1 MAVTSSPI
9 DLSLALV
16 MAPSTGAEWLTI
28 LPVAIGLGF
37 GAVLMMLRHSTKAH
51 PFIAIPGLALM
62 VLVDALLLAHVAAN
76 GPVTMMMGRWLPPFG
91 IAFTVDLTGALL
103 ALAAAMVALAGSIYA
118 LGDINQS
125 GRRYGFY
132 PFLMVLMAGVSG
144 AFLTGDIF
152 NLYVWFE
159 VLLISSFGLLI
170 LGSEREQIDGAL
182 KYAVLNLIGTTLFL
196 IAVGYLYAI
205 FGTLNMADIAQ
216 KAAGLRDTA
225 PLMTL
230 GALFV
235 FAFGMKA
242 AAFPVNFWL
251 PASYH
256 TPRIV
261 VSALFAGLLTKVG
274 VYALLRVMVML
285 LPVEREAL
293 SLVIAIVAALTM
305 VLGAMGALAQSDI
318 RRFLGF
324 VVVSG
329 IGYMLAGAAIAG
341 TAGLSAAIFYALH
354 SIVLMTALYLL
365 AGEAAR
371 RGGSYRLESLSG
383 LWAAAPAF
391 AGLSLALFFAG
402 SGLPP
407 FSGFWPKAMLVKAS
421 LDIGAWWLAGA
432 ILVSGFLTT
441 IAFGRLFLLAY
452 WRPAPVAT
460 VAAGEGTPAADA
472 AVSSAPIAPVPRA
485 PASAMLPIL
494 VLSALVVWFGLFP
507 EPLIDLSQRAAIG
520 LADPA
525 AYLKSVF
532 PAGGQP

>member
-1 MAVTSSPI
+1 
-9 DLSLALV
+9 
-16 MAPSTGAEWLTI
+16 
-28 LPVAIGLGF
+28 
-37 GAVLMMLRHSTKAH
+37 
-51 PFIAIPGLALM
+51 
-62 VLVDALLLAHVAAN
+62 
-76 GPVTMMMGRWLPPFG
+76 
-91 IAFTVDLTGALL
+91 
-103 ALAAAMVALAGSIYA
+103 
-118 LGDINQS
+118 
-125 GRRYGFY
+125 
-132 PFLMVLMAGVSG
+132 
-144 AFLTGDIF
+144 
-152 NLYVWFE
+152 
-159 VLLISSFGLLI
+159 
-170 LGSEREQIDGAL
+170 
-182 KYAVLNLIGTTLFL
+182 
-196 IAVGYLYAI
+196 
-205 FGTLNMADIAQ
+205 
-216 KAAGLRDTA
+216 
-225 PLMTL
+225 
-230 GALFV
+230 
-235 FAFGMKA
+235 MKA

-293 SLVIAIVAALTM
+293 SLVIAIAAALTM

-365 AGEAAR
+365 AGAAAR

-391 AGLSLALFFAG
+391 AALSLALFFAG

-421 LDIGAWWLAGA
+421 LDIGAWWRAGA
-432 ILVSGFLTT
+432 ILLSGFLTT
-441 IAFGRLFLLAY
+441 IAFGRVFLLAY
-452 WRPAPVAT
+452 WRPSVAPE
-460 VAAGEGTPAADA
+460 AGEGTPAAGEA
-472 AVSSAPIAPVPRA
+472 AAPAAASAARA
-485 PASAMLPIL
+485 PLSAILPI
-494 VLSALVVWFGLFP
+494 VGLSALIVWFGLFP
-507 EPLIDLSQRAAIG
+507 EALIDLSQRAALG
-520 LADPA
+520 LADPS
-525 AYLKSVF
+525 AYLQSVF

>member
-1 MAVTSSPI
+1 MAAASSSPV
-9 DLSLALV
+9 DLSLAWV
-16 MAPSTGAEWLTI
+16 MEPSTAYQWLTI
-28 LPVAIGLGF
+28 LPVAIGLGC
-37 GAVLMMLRHSTKAH
+37 GAALMMLRHSTRLH
-51 PFIAIPGLALM
+51 PWIAIPGLALM
-62 VLVDALLLAHVAAN
+62 VLVDVILLGKVAVD

-103 ALAAAMVALAGSIYA
+103 ALTAAIVALAGSIYA
-118 LGDINQS
+118 LNDVNAS

-182 KYAVLNLIGTTLFL
+182 KYAILNLVGTTLFL

-205 FGTLNMADIAQ
+205 FGTLNMADIAM
-216 KAAGLRDTA
+216 KAGELRATA

-230 GALFV
+230 SALFV
-235 FAFGMKA
+235 LAFGMKA

-256 TPRIV
+256 TPRVV

-274 VYALLRVMVML
+274 VYALLRTMVML
-285 LPVEREAL
+285 LPVEREEL
-293 SLVIAIVAALTM
+293 SLLIAVAAVATM
-305 VLGAMGALAQSDI
+305 VLGALGALAQSDI

-324 VVVSG
+324 VVISG
-329 IGYMLAGAAIAG
+329 IGYMLAGVAIG
-341 TAGLSAAIFYALH
+341 GEAGLSATIFYALH
-354 SIVLMTALYLL
+354 SIVVMTALYLV

-371 RGGSYRLESLSG
+371 IGGSFALESLSG
-383 LWAAAPAF
+383 LYARAPAF
-391 AGLSLALFFAG
+391 AALSLALFFAG

-421 LDIGAWWLAGA
+421 LDIGAWWLTGA
-432 ILVSGFLTT
+432 VLVSGFVTT

-452 WRPAPVAT
+452 WRPAPAEQPS
-460 VAAGEGTPAADA
+460 AAAM
-472 AVSSAPIAPVPRA
+472 AVPVRSASGIVEMAPI
-485 PASAMLPIL
+485 LL
-494 VLSALVVWFGLFP
+494 LSALVVWFGLFP
-507 EPLIDLSQRAAIG
+507 EQLIKLSQQAATG
-520 LADPA
+520 LGDPA
-525 AYLKSVF
+525 AYLRSVF
-532 PAGGQP
+532 PVGGAQ